1 MTQPSHSPD
10 PKPAGPLATLGSRL
24 DSLACAAPPVS
35 RIDIDRAV
43 AEGRAGRR
51 RRAAGILSSSAAT
64 LAVVGVVAAAVLGHT
79 GASNTIATSGHTAG
93 MPPAATV
100 SGPVGTTST
109 PILVDD
115 GDPVVIGAHF
125 GWLPG
130 SSSATPWTMQIKDG
144 VAWLDSSSS
153 GGSTSSSFRLGTFAG
168 PQTAQGALK
177 VVQTGWP
184 YRVSGHTTIGSQPA
198 YWLDESLP
206 DGGSGLTDLALVWLP
221 PNGHWSVLTAVGN
234 GVPAATLQQQM
245 LHVAQT
251 VTPAATEVALPLR
264 VSHVPVGAGLDNLNL
279 QPNGSDW
286 TLDFSLWTPSYTLV
300 YDVGPA
306 GTVLPQTLGP
316 SRCKTADG
324 AQGCVTMEAGAF
336 SKSAAADGVLDTA
349 LADVT
354 LTGADPST
362 WTTDVFSH

>member
-1 MTQPSHSPD
+1 MTQPSHFPD
-10 PKPAGPLATLGSRL
+10 PKPAGPLATLGSGL

-43 AEGRAGRR
+43 ADGRAGRR

-64 LAVVGVVAAAVLGHT
+64 LAVVGVVAAAIIGHT
-79 GASNTIATSGHTAG
+79 GASNTTAASGHTAG
-93 MPPAATV
+93 LPPAATV
-100 SGPVGTTST
+100 SGPAGTTST

-115 GDPVVIGAHF
+115 ADPVVIGARF

-130 SSSATPWTMQIKDG
+130 SSSATPWTLQVRDG
-144 VAWLDSSSS
+144 IAWLDSSSS
-153 GGSTSSSFRLGTFAG
+153 GGGTPSSFRLGTFAG

-177 VVQTGWP
+177 VFQTGWP
-184 YRVSGHTTIGSQPA
+184 YRLSGQTTIGSQPA
-198 YWLDESLP
+198 YWLDEVPS
-206 DGGSGLTDLALVWLP
+206 DGGGSLIDLALVWLP

-234 GVPAATLQQQM
+234 GVPPATLEQQM
-245 LHVAQT
+245 LHVART
-251 VTPAATEVALPLR
+251 VTPASTEVALPLR
-264 VSHVPVGAGLDNLNL
+264 VSHVPVDAGLDNLNL
-279 QPNGSDW
+279 EPSGSDW
-286 TLDFSLWTPSYTLV
+286 MVEFSLWTPSYTLV
-300 YDVGPA
+300 YQVGPA
-306 GTVLPQTLGP
+306 GSGMLQPLGP

-324 AQGCVTMEAGAF
+324 SQGCVTMEAGAF